1 MNNVMARSL
10 WVRRLSVS
18 IVLLMTGLIGLAS
31 AAKTNTDTEHTVNKD
46 LAAYEDKRI
55 TLSLRDLDIS
65 EVMKMLS
72 RNEKVNILLSKGVS
86 GMVSVNLFNV
96 SLDDAIHSIASAA
109 GFGVE
114 RRNSIYYILKQE
126 DVGKH
131 TDSGLTQIK
140 TFKIQYSDPVSVEK
154 ILTKYLS
161 RYGSLTIIK
170 ERKLLVVEDMPANI
184 SRIERLLREVDR
196 QPQQILIEAKI
207 LEITLDD
214 TESFGLDWK
223 RVFSEGSGSGE
234 FGGQGLGSSGSPG
247 FFFSFVHPKVE
258 LYLNAL
264 KGKGRVRTLSTPKLL
279 ALENEEA
286 SVIIGD
292 RIGYKVTTTI
302 NQVTTESI
310 EFLESGVI
318 LKVKPS
324 VDNNDKV
331 MLNIHPEVSTGT
343 ITSGIPSQTTTE
355 VTTQLL
361 VPNGQT
367 IFIGGLMKNR
377 QSESRDGVPLLSDI
391 PGVGRLFANSE
402 QISINTE
409 TIVLITPYIVDTTV
423 SNITSAE
430 TNKVKQAEI
439 ELTSKS
445 MKIEEEIVY
454 FYDDDEG
461 D

>member
-1 MNNVMARSL
+1 MNNSKMTALVVRVFSL
-10 WVRRLSVS
+10 AMLLQTTVFTGVANATDSSSQVRHA
-18 IVLLMTGLIGLAS
+18 IDKQLA
-31 AAKTNTDTEHTVNKD
+31 V
-46 LAAYEDKRI
+46 YEDKRI
-55 TLSLRDLDIS
+55 TLSLRDLDIT

-72 RNEKVNILLSKGVS
+72 RNEKVNILLTKGVS
-86 GMVSVNLFNV
+86 GSVSVNLFNV

-114 RRNSIYYILKQE
+114 RRNGIYYVLKQE
-126 DVGKH
+126 EVGKH
-131 TDSGLTQIK
+131 TDSGMTKIK
-140 TFKIQYSDPVSVEK
+140 TFKIQYSDPASVEK
-154 ILTKYLS
+154 ILSKYLS
-161 RYGSLTIIK
+161 RYGSLTILK
-170 ERKLLVVEDMPANI
+170 ERKLLVIEDMPANI
-184 SRIERLLREVDR
+184 TRIERLLREVDR

-264 KGKGRVRTLSTPKLL
+264 KGRGRVRTLSTPKLL

-318 LKVKPS
+318 LKVRPS
-324 VDNNDKV
+324 VDNHEKV
-331 MLNIHPEVSTGT
+331 MLNIHPEVSTGN

-367 IFIGGLMKNR
+367 VFIGGLMKNR

-423 SNITSAE
+423 SNITPVE
-430 TNKVKQAEI
+430 TLKVERAEI
-439 ELTSKS
+439 ELTKKS
-445 MKIEEEIVY
+445 EKIEKEIIY
-454 FYDDDEG
+454 FYDDDDG